1 LPERYPG
8 YDVLA
13 KRDSPSWNEQT
24 RRVIDERMA
33 LDPDRHAF
41 FTDDEWPTV
50 HAICARILAQNDG
63 KAGKVPLPAML
74 DLRLSKDAR
83 DGFRDSRLPPP
94 REAWRRALR
103 ALDAES
109 VARHGSRFH
118 ELKESAQTDLLQ
130 LCQQGKLED
139 PAWGDMPPA
148 QFFEKRL
155 LHDVVAD
162 YYAHPTG
169 WSEIGFGG
177 PASPRGYVRMGYDRR
192 DPWEASEARPGR
204 ESRAYRENLALARNS
219 ARQLPHANRAL
230 EPDRYR
236 PPDATR
242 SPRAIGGRAPD
253 VFRPGGWAP
262 MREYSLDEPVDF
274 AIVGTGA
281 GGGTLACRL
290 AEHGFSVVAFDAGPY
305 WRPLEDFASDEHHQ
319 EKLYWTDERI
329 VDGENPLQLGSNN
342 SGKSVGGST
351 VHFAMVSLRFRPE
364 WFKARSLL
372 GYGADWPLDWREM
385 WKYYHEVENTL
396 KISGPVRYP
405 WGPKRPR
412 YPYRPHELNAAA
424 LALAQSAEAL
434 GIDWSPTPLAT
445 LSAPRGRA
453 HPCVYRGMCVIGCS
467 TNAKQSV
474 LVTWLPRALA
484 AGAEVR
490 DLAMVGQVEHDASGR
505 VTGVRFHR
513 DGRWHFQ
520 RARNVV
526 VAGYAIETPR
536 LLLNSASSRYPHGL
550 ANSSGLVGRNLMVQA
565 NQAVWGLLDREVRS
579 YKGPPSL
586 AITEHWNYTDRGK
599 DFFGGYSYM
608 SQGPLPMLWSRVVS
622 AKRGF
627 WGERLRA
634 KMEQYNHQVG
644 LKIVGELL
652 PQERNGVTLSDEKD
666 QYGLPIPRVTYSQ
679 CDNDK
684 RLIRHAL
691 DFLHRA
697 MDTLDAQD
705 IWEETDDT
713 CHLNG
718 TARMGDDPR
727 TSVVNADCRCWDIPN
742 LWICDGSVFPTVG
755 GVNPSLTIQ
764 AIACRTADRIKALAA
779 RGELV

>member
-1 LPERYPG
+1 LSERYPG

-13 KRDSPSWNEQT
+13 KRDSPSWNDQT
-24 RRVIDERMA
+24 RRVVDER
-33 LDPDRHAF
+33 LGLNPERYDF
-41 FTDDEWPTV
+41 FTDTEWATV
-50 HAICARILAQNDG
+50 RAVVARILAQESGNARD
-63 KAGKVPLPAML
+63 VPVAAML
-74 DLRLSKDAR
+74 DAKLAQDAR
-83 DGFRDSRLPPP
+83 DGYRDSRLPPP
-94 REAWRRALR
+94 REAWRRALL
-103 ALDAES
+103 AFDAES
-109 VARHGSRFH
+109 VVRHGCRFH
-118 ELKESAQTDLLQ
+118 ELTPSAQSELLK
-130 LCQQGKLED
+130 LCQQGELRD
-139 PAWGDMPPA
+139 PAWGDMPSSE
-148 QFFEKRL
+148 FFNKRL
-155 LHDVVAD
+155 LHDVVAS

-169 WSEIGFGG
+169 WSEIGYGG
-177 PASPRGYVRMGYDRR
+177 PAAPRGYVRMDYDRR
-192 DPWEASEARPGR
+192 DPWEAAEASPGR
-204 ESRAYRENLALARNS
+204 EEEARRENLGIATAATNRLRGTARKTPAL
-219 ARQLPHANRAL
+219 PT
-230 EPDRYR
+230 EPAGD
-236 PPDATR
+236 PMQ
-242 SPRAIGGRAPD
+242 PRAIGGRAPD
-253 VFRPGGWAP
+253 VFRAGGWVP

-305 WRPLEDFASDEHHQ
+305 WRPLEEFASDEQHQ
-319 EKLYWTDERI
+319 EKLYWTDERL
-329 VDGENPLQLGSNN
+329 VDGENPLQLGGNN

-385 WKYYHEVENTL
+385 WKYYHQVENAL

-424 LALAQSAEAL
+424 LALATSAEAL
-434 GIDWSPTPLAT
+434 GIDWAPTPLAT
-445 LSAPRGRA
+445 LSAPRGLA

-484 AGAEVR
+484 AGAEIR
-490 DLAMVGQVEHDASGR
+490 DQAMVSQVEHDSNGR
-505 VTGVRFHR
+505 ITGVRFHR
-513 DGRWHFQ
+513 QGRWHFQ

-526 VAGYAIETPR
+526 VAGYSIETPR
-536 LLLNSASSRYPHGL
+536 LLLSSASGRYPDGL

-599 DFFGGYSYM
+599 DFFGGYAYM

-622 AKRGF
+622 AKRGL
-627 WGERLRA
+627 WGEALRA
-634 KMEQYNHQVG
+634 KMEEYNHQVG
-644 LKIVGELL
+644 LKIVGEFL
-652 PQERNGVTLSDEKD
+652 PQERNRVTLSDEKD
-666 QYGLPIPRVTYSQ
+666 QYGLPIPRVSYSY

-697 MDTLDAQD
+697 MDTLDARD
-705 IWEETDDT
+705 VWEETDDT

-718 TARMGDDPR
+718 TARMGADPR
-727 TSVVNADCRCWDIPN
+727 TSIVNADCRAWDIPN

-764 AIACRTADRIKALAA
+764 AIACRTADRIKELAA
-779 RGELV
+779 RGEL